1 MTDLAEK
8 LIMRHEGLR
17 LKPYRCSAGRLSIGY
32 GRNLEDNGISQ
43 DEALQL
49 LRHDLA
55 AARETLDELGLE
67 LDPVRQAVLLDM
79 LYNLG
84 AVRFRRFRFMLQAV
98 RQGDFERAAREMLDS
113 LWSHQV
119 GMRAVKLAEMMR
131 SGKVSDSVFLD
142 TKG

>member
-1 MTDLAEK
+1 MTDLAEQ

-17 LKPYRCSAGRLSIGY
+17 LKPYRCSAGKLSIGY

-98 RQGDFERAAREMLDS
+98 RAGDFDRAAREMLDS

-119 GMRAVKLAEMMR
+119 GMRAVELAEMMR
-131 SGKVSDSVFLD
+131 SGQVSAN
-142 TKG
+142 